1 MTKEEI
7 QSYIDNEPKYM
18 KKIIAALKGKEEMTE
33 ELFEIS
39 LLISVEEPKL
49 FFKLIDK
56 YPIYA
61 KKYFEKLDAEIETY
75 KDLNKTK
82 EKLDNWFYNYIK
94 K

>member
-39 LLISVEEPKL
+39 LLISVEELKL

-61 KKYFEKLDAEIETY
+61 NKYFVELDAEIETY